1 MKFFVVEAL
10 KNFKTSGTITPSSKH
25 LVRTCL
31 KKINWQQTGFILE
44 LGTGNGCITD
54 EILHHGRKD
63 LRLISLEINEVFF
76 QYTKDKY
83 QDDKRLIM
91 LNESAFDMR
100 AIIEKHGDKKPD
112 IILSSLPLTLFKEE
126 EIDQIVRTIYEN
138 LDEHGVYIQY
148 QYSPVTLKYIKR
160 YFPRVKY
167 ELVIRNIPPAIV
179 YRAYKKHV

>member
-10 KNFKTSGTITPSSKH
+10 KNFRTSGTITPSSKH

-54 EILHHGRKD
+54 EILHHGTKD
-63 LRLISLEINEVFF
+63 LRLISLEINEVFY
-76 QYTKDKY
+76 QYTKEKHKEDA
-83 QDDKRLIM
+83 RLIM
-91 LNESAFDMR
+91 LNESAFDMQS
-100 AIIEKHGDKKPD
+100 IIGKYSGKKPD
-112 IILSSLPLTLFKEE
+112 IILSSLPLTLFKDEDIE
-126 EIDQIVRTIYEN
+126 KIIGTIFEN
-138 LDEHGVYIQY
+138 LDENGVYIQY

-179 YRAYKKHV
+179 YRAYKKH